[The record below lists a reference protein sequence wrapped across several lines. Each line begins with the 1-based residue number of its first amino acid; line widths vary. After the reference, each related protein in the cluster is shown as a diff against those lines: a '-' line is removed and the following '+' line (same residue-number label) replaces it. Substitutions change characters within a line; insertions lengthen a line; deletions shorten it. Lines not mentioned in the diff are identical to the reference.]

1 MPKIQTT
8 GETTRA
14 DVQAPHENEIFL
26 KAAQVRQ
33 RYGNCS
39 DTWLTRRQ
47 RDEGFPEPDY
57 FGGLRFWK
65 LSDLERWERDQKAA
79 PKARP
84 AKAVRQ

>member
-1 MPKIQTT
+1 MAVQYT
-8 GETTRA
+8 EENDSSH
-14 DVQAPHENEIFL
+14 DVYL

-33 RYGNCS
+33 RFGNCS
-39 DTWLTRRQ
+39 GMWIERRQ
-47 RDEGFPEPDY
+47 KDAGFPAPTY